1 METITK
7 NFKNIFVA
15 LIVALM
21 IKFFVAGNICV
32 KDKNLLLTLISTW
45 FTLGSIIL
53 TLKSILITS
62 SFGEKLIKYSSDK
75 KEASQILTEIY
86 DRLTFSIRFSI
97 AMSSFFLLIYFF
109 ISKLVPFKI
118 SIPGYAFELYL
129 DSVVDFFILFSI
141 IYSVIIFFGLINI
154 FSAIVKE
161 YFTS

>member
-32 KDKNLLLTLISTW
+32 KDKNLLLTW

-118 SIPGYAFELYL
+118 SIPGYAFEYT
-129 DSVVDFFILFSI
+129 SI
-141 IYSVIIFFGLINI
+141 V
-154 FSAIVKE
+154 
-161 YFTS
+161 